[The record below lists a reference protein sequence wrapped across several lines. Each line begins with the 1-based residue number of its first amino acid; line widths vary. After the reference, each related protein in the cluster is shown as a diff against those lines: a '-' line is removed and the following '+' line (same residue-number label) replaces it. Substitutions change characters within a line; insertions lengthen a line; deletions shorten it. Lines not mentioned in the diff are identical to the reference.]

1 MRYSI
6 LKTVLILPLLVAGT
20 HSATSA
26 SVDPAEVY
34 NFWSDDAAGGGS
46 YLGVDTID
54 ISSERVAALQLKE
67 ERGVEVTMVDQ
78 DAPAGKA
85 GVHEHDVILS
95 INGEPV
101 QGVEQLRRMIH
112 EIPPGRSVAI
122 GLSRNGEPLTLKA
135 QLAHRKDFS
144 VLTPGFK
151 FEMPNLTA
159 SMPEMDI
166 PASIVVVHSSARSG
180 LMVENLSPQ
189 LSDFFGVKD
198 GQGILVRSVEKGSFA
213 DKAGF
218 HAGDVIVRVNGQNV
232 SDSGDFGQA
241 LRNRKT
247 NTVNIN
253 IVRAR
258 KEQTLT
264 LTLPEIK
271 HTGFENVGTQAIGAA
286 ARKQISEAAS
296 QIAAAK
302 PQISLAIRQQMQ
314 VLTPELKKE
323 VQEELQHAQEQIKE
337 SMRSME
343 CQQDKDEEKKNEA
356 QRQKND
362 LEEQK
367 NEIQEQRNQIQ
378 EQERLREL
386 TGAPAD
392 I

>member
-1 MRYSI
+1 MRGSI
-6 LKTVLILPLLVAGT
+6 LKTMLILPLLMAGA

-34 NFWSDDAAGGGS
+34 NFWSEDAAGGGS

-54 ISSERVAALQLKE
+54 ITSERVAALQLKE

-85 GVHEHDVILS
+85 GMREHDVILS

-101 QGVEQLRRMIH
+101 QGVEHLRRMIH
-112 EIPPGRSVAI
+112 EIPPGRNVTI
-122 GLSRNGEPLTLKA
+122 GISRNGEVLTLKA

-144 VLTPGFK
+144 ALAPDFK
-151 FEMPNLTA
+151 FVMPNLTTTL
-159 SMPEMDI
+159 PELDI

-213 DKAGF
+213 DKSGF
-218 HAGDVIVRVNGQNV
+218 HAGDVIVRVNGQAV

-271 HTGFENVGTQAIGAA
+271 HTGFENVGTQSIGGWRT
-286 ARKQISEAAS
+286 RKWKSAPLENRNCRQTANQPGGFDRCS
-296 QIAAAK
+296 QFDDIHPGIEK
-302 PQISLAIRQQMQ
+302 Q
-314 VLTPELKKE
+314 
-323 VQEELQHAQEQIKE
+323 VQEQLQHAQEQINE
-337 SMRSME
+337 SARWE
-343 CQQDKDEEKKNEA
+343 CQKEAAQHGRGSRAGKERSTAAKERTGRTEE
-356 QRQKND
+356 
-362 LEEQK
+362 
-367 NEIQEQRNQIQ
+367 RNSRTA
-378 EQERLREL
+378 ERDARS
-386 TGAPAD
+386 AK
-392 I
+392 